1 MVVGTTY
8 LYANMIG
15 WYQDL
20 IEGHF
25 LNNFSIRESLIKE
38 TMRRT
43 DFRFIPLAHQDIHL
57 LS

>member
-8 LYANMIG
+8 LYADMIG

-25 LNNFSIRESLIKE
+25 LNNFSIRESVIKE
-38 TMRRT
+38 TMR
-43 DFRFIPLAHQDIHL
+43 
-57 LS
+57 